1 MAKKNLLEKKF
12 EDLDILKGFLTTYSE
27 DYRENI
33 MWRIEVITKEISSYL
48 NNTYRDLK
56 EFTIE
61 EVSKYNGKD
70 GMPAYVIING
80 TVYDTVDVPQWS
92 GGNHFG
98 LVAGVDLTEEFSNCH
113 SNSTEILEKLRV
125 VGVLKS

>member
-1 MAKKNLLEKKF
+1 MKQKDLIKKKF
-12 EDLDILKGFLTTYSE
+12 EDLDILKGFLTNYSS
-27 DYRENI
+27 DYKENI
-33 MWRIEVITKEISSYL
+33 IWRMENVIEEISSYL
-48 NNTYRDLK
+48 NTSSREFK
-56 EFTIE
+56 EFTVE

-70 GMPAYVIING
+70 GMPAYVIISG

-113 SNSTEILEKLRV
+113 SNSSEILEKLRL